1 MESTLEKI
9 AELNPDAV
17 VLDGFD
23 SAIVGICYRHGMDPV
38 LLYDKEHCVLTLVNR
53 DNMTYEEAEEFLEF
67 NTYGL
72 WAGDGTPCFVEIGDE
87 FWNSL

>member
-17 VLDGFD
+17 VLDGLD
-23 SAIVGICYRHGMDPV
+23 SAIIGICSRFNMDPV
-38 LLYDKEHCVLTLVNR
+38 LLYDKEKCVQVFI
-53 DNMTYEEAEEFLEF
+53 DKDGMTEEEAEEFLEF

-72 WAGDGTPCFVEIGDE
+72 WAGEGTPCFADIKK
-87 FWNSL
+87 